1 MDDPSNSGKKCN
13 RCQAML
19 PFAEYGVNR
28 AMRDGLQPTCKGCLR
43 KAREQRALASGRV
56 LRPQRP
62 QVPPGMKWCVR
73 CATTKP
79 VADFYRSNSR
89 SDGLG
94 AYCKPCSHAMVKKT
108 ERENRARHGG
118 QPIRRREPAGEQ
130 LWCPDCEAYRPV
142 REFFKNAAMP
152 SGYGN
157 YCREHQT
164 ARVVESR
171 NRLHGGSRNYH
182 LKRRYGITEADFQE
196 MFEAAG
202 GLCQGCR
209 KSPPVHVDHDHVT
222 QQVRGLLCFN
232 CKPLLL
238 GRHITG

>member
-1 MDDPSNSGKKCN
+1 MDDPSNSGKKCK

-43 KAREQRALASGRV
+43 KAH
-56 LRPQRP
+56 
-62 QVPPGMKWCVR
+62 
-73 CATTKP
+73 
-79 VADFYRSNSR
+79 
-89 SDGLG
+89 
-94 AYCKPCSHAMVKKT
+94 SHAMVKKT